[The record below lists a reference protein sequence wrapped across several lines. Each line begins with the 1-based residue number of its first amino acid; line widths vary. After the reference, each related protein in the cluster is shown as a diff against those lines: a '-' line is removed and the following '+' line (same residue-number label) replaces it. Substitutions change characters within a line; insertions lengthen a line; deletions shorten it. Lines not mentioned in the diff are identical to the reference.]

1 MALMGL
7 LAVAGAGLTGRMILR
22 QSAQAGR
29 LRSPLLLKLAGV
41 SQPGQ
46 APLGKEWAIGGFQN
60 KMDKHEAADILGLK
74 YAVGQDDRAERCRL
88 NQLTAK
94 RLKEAHRKIMLANH
108 PDRGGSPYVAS
119 KINEAKDLLE
129 RTEMRR

>member
-46 APLGKEWAIGGFQN
+46 APLSKDWAIGGFQN

-74 YAVGQDDRAERCRL
+74 CVTTRA
-88 NQLTAK
+88 
-94 RLKEAHRKIMLANH
+94 
-108 PDRGGSPYVAS
+108 
-119 KINEAKDLLE
+119 
-129 RTEMRR
+129 RTRRR